1 MTCPIFQHHSL
12 KRLCFLPWT
21 ASAPLS
27 KINCPLISIFSK
39 NWKLILKQIHVEACL
54 SSTQITKGR
63 NSPKVHQQMNGQI
76 LEYPYKE
83 WNTKTSYS
91 MYETWKYY
99 AKWKKQTGHI
109 LYDSISIKY
118 SYVKIF
124 FIIYTHTHTHTH
136 IYISWP
142 SRGILGKQS
151 WLSIPTGLKVT
162 INSLINTN

>member
-1 MTCPIFQHHSL
+1 MRCPIFQHHSL
-12 KRLCFLPWT
+12 KRLSFLPWT

-63 NSPKVHQQMNGQI
+63 NSPKVHQQMNGQM

-83 WNTKTSYS
+83 WSTKTNYTACMKLENIMPSKRSRQVTYCMILFILNIHIS
-91 MYETWKYY
+91 KYF
-99 AKWKKQTGHI
+99 
-109 LYDSISIKY
+109 LS
-118 SYVKIF
+118 
-124 FIIYTHTHTHTH
+124 FIHTHTHTH

-142 SRGILGKQS
+142 SRVILGKQS
-151 WLSIPTGLKVT
+151 WLSIPNWLNIT